1 MYEAIM
7 ASLLDHTDSNAKKVQ
22 QEREN
27 KDEKRIL
34 LEIVQLSKLENDKN
48 NGKLNLNQLKRQLKR
63 DSSNQGSNS

>member
-1 MYEAIM
+1 M